1 MRVRLIEDPVLSPWL
16 ISQTVS
22 TPEWVPRSSTFS
34 ERIKIRIMAKNI
46 PTLYDWIG
54 GAGPLKQLI
63 DRFYQKVPADPIL
76 APVFAHMS
84 PEHFQHVAQF
94 IAEVLGGP
102 SDYSTHHG
110 GHAEMIRHHL
120 NRHITDQQRQRWMNL
135 LLETA
140 DELRLP
146 SDPEFRSALV
156 AYLEWG
162 SRLAVINSGL
172 PAETPVIDSPMPA
185 WSWGVPGGPYQPTP
199 DEE

>member
-1 MRVRLIEDPVLSPWL
+1 
-16 ISQTVS
+16 
-22 TPEWVPRSSTFS
+22 
-34 ERIKIRIMAKNI
+34 MASKV
-46 PTLYDWIG
+46 PTLYEWLG
-54 GAGPLKQLI
+54 GAEPLNRLI

-102 SDYSTHHG
+102 SDYSTLHG

-120 NRHITDQQRQRWMNL
+120 NRHITDQQRQRWMTL

-140 DELRLP
+140 DELQLP

-162 SRLAVINSGL
+162 SRLAVINSAL
-172 PAETPVIDSPMPA
+172 PTDAPVAESPMPA
-185 WSWGVPGGPYQPTP
+185 WSWGVPGGPYQPDP
-199 DEE
+199 QDS